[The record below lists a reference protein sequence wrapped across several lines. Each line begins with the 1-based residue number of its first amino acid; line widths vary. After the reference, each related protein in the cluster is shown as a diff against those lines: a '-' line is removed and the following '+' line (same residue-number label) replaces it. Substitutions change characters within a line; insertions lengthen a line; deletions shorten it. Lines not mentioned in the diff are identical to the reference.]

1 MLSQGTLLTADK
13 VKIAYNH
20 YRGRHD
26 TVVIINHGFWNSK
39 DAAEIKT
46 LADNLAD
53 DYDVFT
59 FDMRGHGKS
68 TGLFTWTSHEE
79 NDLKAV
85 LDFLK
90 EKYKTVGVV
99 AFSLGAAVSIN
110 TYADCPGVG
119 ALVCIAPVADAR
131 RVDYRFWEL
140 DLKTDFYY
148 TLISKTGRGSKGVR
162 PGAFWLKK
170 KCPLDSIKKLKIP
183 VLYIHGSKDWV
194 VKPWHSQALYDN
206 TPGERERVLIKGG
219 AHAEYLARDHT
230 AQVVKL
236 IKGWFKK
243 YLNLQPTRETV

>member
-1 MLSQGTLLTADK
+1 MVSQGTLLTADK

-20 YRGRHD
+20 YCGGHD

-39 DAAEIKT
+39 DASEIKT
-46 LADNLAD
+46 LAEHLID

-68 TGLFTWTSHEE
+68 TGLFTWTSREE

-90 EKYKTVGVV
+90 GKYKKIGVV

-110 TYADCPGVG
+110 AYTDYPGVD
-119 ALVCIAPVADAR
+119 AMVCISPVADCR
-131 RVDYRFWEL
+131 KIDYRFWEL

-148 TLISKTGRGSKGVR
+148 TLISKAGRTGKGVR

-170 KCPLDSIKKLKIP
+170 KSPLDSIKKLTIP
-183 VLYIHGSKDWV
+183 ILYIHGDKDWV
-194 VKPWHSQALYDN
+194 VKPWHSQKLYDN
-206 TPGERERVLIKGG
+206 TSGEKERALIKNG
-219 AHAEYLARDHT
+219 AHAEYLARDNT
-230 AQVVKL
+230 NEVVKL
-236 IKGWFKK
+236 IKEWFNK
-243 YLNLQPTRETV
+243 YLEA